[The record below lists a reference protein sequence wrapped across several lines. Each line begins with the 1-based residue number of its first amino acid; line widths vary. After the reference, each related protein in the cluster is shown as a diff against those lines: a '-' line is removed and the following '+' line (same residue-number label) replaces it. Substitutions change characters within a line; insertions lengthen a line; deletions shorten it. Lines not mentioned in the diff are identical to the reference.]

1 MNINYLFYVVYRNN
15 SMEGSS
21 TLRGSN
27 KSHSK
32 AISNILNDD
41 LLTTPSHMSVFRE
54 DYPVHEIYRPSEIAR
69 PPPLGD
75 IMHKDEKYFCNHT
88 SETVRTVLFYSKT
101 PLHPQ
106 QKKNKSFINCYR
118 FFSSH
123 LIVDFKG
130 IMGELFFQCQCKA

>member
-1 MNINYLFYVVYRNN
+1 MNINDLFSVVYRNN

-41 LLTTPSHMSVFRE
+41 LLTSPSHMSVFRE
-54 DYPVHEIYRPSEIAR
+54 DYPVHETYRPSEIAR

-88 SETVRTVLFYSKT
+88 SETVCTVLFYSKT

-106 QKKNKSFINCYR
+106 QKKTKAL
-118 FFSSH
+118 
-123 LIVDFKG
+123 LIVTDFF
-130 IMGELFFQCQCKA
+130 LVT